1 MKLSL
6 TVTAVGAGEFYEPI
20 SNEMNEMFHFL
31 SARRLRVMRTKKLQC
46 AAQNPLIPCPLPP
59 VLLNYTAAYK
69 GLGLFYGPKRKRM
82 RRPEW
87 KQRQMR

>member
-31 SARRLRVMRTKKLQC
+31 SARRLRVMRTKRCSVRRK
-46 AAQNPLIPCPLPP
+46 IH
-59 VLLNYTAAYK
+59 
-69 GLGLFYGPKRKRM
+69 LFLVRCHLSY
-82 RRPEW
+82 
-87 KQRQMR
+87 